1 MLKVSC
7 PKCKKVQNYQPQ
19 LIDNITKSLNTKIKR
34 CVYCGYSFK
43 IHSNQ
48 EKSRIVENIKK

>member
-7 PKCKKVQNYQPQ
+7 PKCKKVQNYEPK
-19 LIDNITKSLNTKIKR
+19 IKNINHYSITTKIKR

-43 IHSNQ
+43 VHSNQ
-48 EKSRIVENIKK
+48 EKSRIVENVRK

>member
-7 PKCKKVQNYQPQ
+7 PKCKKVQNYNPTNN
-19 LIDNITKSLNTKIKR
+19 NITSKVKR

-43 IHSNQ
+43 VHSNQ
-48 EKSRIVENIKK
+48 EKSRIVNKL

>member
-7 PKCKKVQNYQPQ
+7 PKCKKLQNYDPKP
-19 LIDNITKSLNTKIKR
+19 IKAGNSITDKIKR
-34 CVYCGYSFK
+34 CVYCGHSFK

-48 EKSRIVENIKK
+48 EKSRIIEKI